1 MAQRPFSWI
10 FVFPWARECAGKLR
24 AATMG
29 MKRSPRIVLRGRLEA
44 LLLDVHS
51 TQEMSEVIAMQKRI
65 KERITGLWMTL
76 L

>member
-1 MAQRPFSWI
+1 
-10 FVFPWARECAGKLR
+10 
-24 AATMG
+24 
-29 MKRSPRIVLRGRLEA
+29 VLRGRLEA